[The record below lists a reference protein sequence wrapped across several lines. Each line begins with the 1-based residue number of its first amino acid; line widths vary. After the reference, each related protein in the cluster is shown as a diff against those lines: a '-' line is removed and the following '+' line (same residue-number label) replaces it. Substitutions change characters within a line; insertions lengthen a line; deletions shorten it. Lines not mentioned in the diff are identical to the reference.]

1 MVGRN
6 SNILGEGFVGSFRD
20 SHYEECDREGTSDE

>member
-1 MVGRN
+1 MDRN
-6 SNILGEGFVGSFRD
+6 RNILEEGFVGIFRD